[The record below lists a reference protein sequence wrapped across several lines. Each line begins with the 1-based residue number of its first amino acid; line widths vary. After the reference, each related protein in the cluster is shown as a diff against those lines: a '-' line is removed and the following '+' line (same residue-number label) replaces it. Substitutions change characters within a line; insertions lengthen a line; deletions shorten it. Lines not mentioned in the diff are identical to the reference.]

1 MDDLRVALLIAGIV
15 VVVGVYVFA
24 RFSRRHA
31 ARREDEPGSIA
42 REPSR
47 EDGDVADRP
56 APRGKD
62 GDSPGRSTPPGSRP
76 VKRATRAR
84 RDVGDLGGMFA
95 VRRETSGAE
104 LSVDVSILAGLRAT
118 YESTMDGTL
127 GDGTLGDGTPGDGTP
142 GDASEAVPDPRLRSG
157 IPEPIPDL
165 PPGGLSESS
174 PDGPPGGVSESA
186 SHRLRDGEP
195 ARSPGLPADDARESA
210 PDGPPGGASEGAT
223 GHPSDGVPE
232 RFPDHPPG
240 DALEDTRGDSPDHP
254 PAGDSHASPGRSV
267 DGAPEDSRGHP
278 SRAAAEAPRHD
289 SLEDTPS
296 GSAEAP
302 PTVPPTSPPSRGA
315 GEPLAVDM
323 SRPLVYLTLVSK
335 QETFSGRVVLDALDA
350 EGFRPGLLQLYY
362 WRSDAEPSVKFGVAN
377 MVEPGVLDPD
387 VLPETETPGLVSF
400 MSVPRESASA
410 FSTLDAMVTVGRRLA
425 RRLDA
430 TLCDDT
436 RSTLTAQ
443 AENHLREKIAEILRR
458 DRI

>member
-31 ARREDEPGSIA
+31 ARREDEPESIA

-47 EDGDVADRP
+47 KDGDVADRQ
-56 APRGKD
+56 APRGKGED
-62 GDSPGRSTPPGSRP
+62 SPDWRASPGRSGDSPGRSTPPGSRP

-127 GDGTLGDGTPGDGTP
+127 GG
-142 GDASEAVPDPRLRSG
+142 ASEAVPDPHLRSG

-165 PPGGLSESS
+165 PPDGLSESS
-174 PDGPPGGVSESA
+174 PDGPSGGVSEDA
-186 SHRLRDGEP
+186 SYRLRGGEP
-195 ARSPGLPADDARESA
+195 ARSLGLPADDAQEGF
-210 PDGPPGGASEGAT
+210 PDGPSGGASEGAT
-223 GHPSDGVPE
+223 DRPSDGVPE

-240 DALEDTRGDSPDHP
+240 DALEDTRDGSPDHP
-254 PAGDSHASPGRSV
+254 PIGDSHASPDHSV
-267 DGAPEDSRGHP
+267 DGAPDDSRGHP
-278 SRAAAEAPRHD
+278 SRATAEAPRRD
-289 SLEDTPS
+289 SPEDAPS

-335 QETFSGRVVLDALDA
+335 QEPFSGRVVLDALDA

-362 WRSDAEPSVKFGVAN
+362 WRSDARPSVKFGVAN
-377 MVEPGVLDPD
+377 MVEPGVLDPEA
-387 VLPETETPGLVSF
+387 LPETETPGLVSF

-410 FSTLDAMVTVGRRLA
+410 FSTLDAMIAVGRRLA